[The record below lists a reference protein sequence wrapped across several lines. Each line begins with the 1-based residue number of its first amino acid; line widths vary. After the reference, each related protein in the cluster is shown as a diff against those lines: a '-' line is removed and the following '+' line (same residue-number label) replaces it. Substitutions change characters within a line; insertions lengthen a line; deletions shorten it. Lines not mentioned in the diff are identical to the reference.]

1 MVSLFLSIR
10 TERAGRHQ
18 PAPLTIDSDR
28 QEAEGRSH
36 EEFVK
41 TRGPGHRPF
50 HAYSAGWSS
59 LSTNHLWLVISMP
72 SIVVSTMYTVSS
84 VELSIVAS
92 APSMPGM

>member
-1 MVSLFLSIR
+1 MVSLLLSIR

-18 PAPLTIDSDR
+18 PAPLTVDSDR
-28 QEAEGRSH
+28 REAEERSH

-41 TRGPGHRPF
+41 TREPGHCALR
-50 HAYSAGWSS
+50 AYWAGWSS